1 MRSAKMNRN
10 TLETKIS
17 MEINLDGKGIND
29 ISTGIG
35 FFDHML
41 THVSKHGFIDMAV
54 KAQGDLN
61 VDCHHTIEDMGIV
74 FGKCINEALGDK
86 KKIKRYGSF
95 ILPMDESLILCSM
108 DISGRPYLGFDVK
121 FTAEKIGGMDTE
133 MIEEFFR
140 AVCGNAGINM
150 HIKMLEGK
158 NSHHIAEGI
167 FKAFAKALDIA
178 TSFDERIDGVL
189 STKGMLEG

>member
-133 MIEEFFR
+133 MVEEFFR

-158 NSHHIAEGI
+158 NNHHIAEGI